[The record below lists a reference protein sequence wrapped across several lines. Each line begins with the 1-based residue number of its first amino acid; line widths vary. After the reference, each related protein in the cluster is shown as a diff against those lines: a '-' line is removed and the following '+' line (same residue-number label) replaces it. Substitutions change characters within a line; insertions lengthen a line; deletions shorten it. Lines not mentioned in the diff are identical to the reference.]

1 MQKPPSVPLLRESVH
16 ALAARAG
23 LWHVFTHRWDGTS
36 LAHHRPSRPLG
47 GAHSPGALVPSPRGT
62 TVTTSISGIPS
73 PSRLPASVKH
83 GPPPQPRHP
92 PASPLPSVSMDLA
105 PPGTSYQQ
113 VTRNLSFGVTEP
125 DVLRVHPRC
134 CAGQSVRPLEGWRLP
149 TGGRGALSPSTSP
162 PTDLA
167 VVSDHRKTNTTESL
181 LSLLLGFRPEGELRD
196 LMVNSMLS
204 FSGMATLVATGA
216 VIHFREH
223 VSEDP

>member
-23 LWHVFTHRWDGTS
+23 LRSVFTHRWDGTS
-36 LAHHRPSRPLG
+36 LARHRPSRPLG
-47 GAHSPGALVPSPRGT
+47 GAHSPGALVPLPRGT

-134 CAGQSVRPLEGWRLP
+134 RAGQSVRPLEGWRLSHWWM
-149 TGGRGALSPSTSP
+149 GGALRPSLPP
-162 PTDLA
+162 PTW
-167 VVSDHRKTNTTESL
+167 
-181 LSLLLGFRPEGELRD
+181 PW
-196 LMVNSMLS
+196 
-204 FSGMATLVATGA
+204 
-216 VIHFREH
+216 
-223 VSEDP
+223 